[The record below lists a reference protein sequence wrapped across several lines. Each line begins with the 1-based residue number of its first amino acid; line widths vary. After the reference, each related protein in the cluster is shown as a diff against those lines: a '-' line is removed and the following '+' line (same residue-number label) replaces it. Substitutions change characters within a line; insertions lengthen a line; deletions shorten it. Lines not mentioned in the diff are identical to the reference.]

1 MRSRPYI
8 FLVDPWKRVTDIDSG
23 WGNRL
28 QCWEAASIIASR
40 IGSTHTIK
48 VPPEDYPELSQ
59 VSLPNTGYT
68 DSQGVNTVPITNED
82 VDRWVQNKKIDLN
95 NNLNYSIEYDFVHT
109 HKISSNFYDI
119 NNDKLTNIKL
129 LSSEINSALNK
140 FSENKIGIHIRRGS
154 GVYVTTRDIKSIP
167 KEYRK
172 FYSEATN
179 NDRLYTFYRDSEYF
193 KFIDKTI
200 ENHNEVKFY
209 IGLDVDEKAIEYYKT
224 KYSDRIYTASDVIDK
239 IKPILDK
246 ASFLEPRLHLK
257 KMGNILLDF
266 FILSKCS
273 RIIVSPYSS
282 WSYMACRIAG
292 KYGTEINNLDH
303 IDELS
308 AKEPLQSH
316 LRSSDPLIKKVI

>member
-1 MRSRPYI
+1 MRFRPYI
-8 FLVDPWKRVTDIDSG
+8 FLVDPWKMVTDIDSG

-28 QCWEAASIIASR
+28 QCWEAASIIAS
-40 IGSTHTIK
+40 STDPTHTIK
-48 VPPEDYPELSQ
+48 VLPEHYPELSQ
-59 VSLPNTGYT
+59 VSFPNTSYI
-68 DSQGVNTVPITNED
+68 DLQGVNTIPITNED

-95 NNLNYSIEYDFVHT
+95 RNLNYSIEYDFAYT
-109 HKISSNFYDI
+109 DKIRSNFHNI
-119 NNDKLTNIKL
+119 NNDKLTDIKL

-140 FSENKIGIHIRRGS
+140 FSENKIGIHIRRGN
-154 GVYVTTRDIKSIP
+154 GVYVTYRDIKSIP

-172 FYSEATN
+172 FYCENTN
-179 NDRLYTFYRDSEYF
+179 NDRLYIFYKDSEYF
-193 KFIDKTI
+193 KFIDQTI
-200 ENHNEVKFY
+200 ENNDEVKFY

-224 KYSDRIYTASDVIDK
+224 KYPGRIYTASNVIDK
-239 IKPILDK
+239 IKPILEQ

-308 AKEPLQSH
+308 AKGPLQSH
-316 LRSSDPLIKKVI
+316 LRSSNTLIKKLL